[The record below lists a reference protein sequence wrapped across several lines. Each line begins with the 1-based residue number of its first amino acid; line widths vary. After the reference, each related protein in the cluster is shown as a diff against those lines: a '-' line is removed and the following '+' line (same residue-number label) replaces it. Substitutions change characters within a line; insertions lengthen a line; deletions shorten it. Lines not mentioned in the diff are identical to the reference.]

1 MKQGMSQSVRLG
13 QELRIN
19 PRLYQ
24 AMDMLTMPLLDLQ
37 QHLKQELQLN
47 PFLDLVEPDE
57 DDEEDATSTDGEQSS
72 KADAEEPAATVEERA
87 EENSAWE
94 DLMLEGFE
102 EGSRGLSGQGEESEY
117 TEPVRVATTDLA
129 DHLAE
134 QIALLDLTD
143 RERVLAEEFIGN
155 INDDGYLTCTLEQLL
170 DGLNDAIRRH
180 ARDAGIDD
188 PESGLFTMD
197 EASAM
202 LVIIQALDPP
212 GVGARDV
219 RESLLLQLRE
229 QGRQD
234 SLAQRLVSEA
244 FEELIARKW
253 AELARRYQVTPT
265 DVQTAADEVAELDAK
280 PGLRF
285 QPQEEAFVIPDL
297 VVDRIDGEYR
307 VTTNDNQMPRLRLSK
322 AYEGLARDRRNLDT
336 EQREFIQTRMNAA
349 HWLVQAIEQRRQT
362 MLKVMRFIVDRQR
375 DFLDKGIEY
384 LKPLTLR
391 EVAEVVGLHESTV
404 SRVTSD
410 KYVQTPRGVLPL
422 KFFFSS
428 ALTTTDGE
436 DVSARGIR
444 AQIEKLVSN
453 ENPREPLTDQEIVH
467 VLQKGGINIARRTVA
482 KYREQLK
489 VLPARMRKR
498 V

>member
-1 MKQGMSQSVRLG
+1 
-13 QELRIN
+13 
-19 PRLYQ
+19 
-24 AMDMLTMPLLDLQ
+24 
-37 QHLKQELQLN
+37 
-47 PFLDLVEPDE
+47 
-57 DDEEDATSTDGEQSS
+57 
-72 KADAEEPAATVEERA
+72 
-87 EENSAWE
+87 
-94 DLMLEGFE
+94 MLEGFE
-102 EGSRGLSGQGEESEY
+102 DGSRGLGTSSDDSDY

-129 DHLAE
+129 DHLVE
-134 QIALLDLTD
+134 QISLLDLTD
-143 RERVLAEEFIGN
+143 RERVLADEFVGN

-170 DGLNDAIRRH
+170 EGLNESIRRQ
-180 ARDAGIDD
+180 ADAAGEDREL
-188 PESGLFTMD
+188 PLFTMP
-197 EASAM
+197 EAEKM
-202 LVIIQALDPP
+202 LGVIQALDPP

-219 RESLLLQLRE
+219 RESLQIQLRE
-229 QGRQD
+229 QGKQD
-234 SLAQRLVSEA
+234 SLAYRLVAEA

-253 AELARRYQVTPT
+253 SELARRYQVAPS
-265 DVQTAADEVAELDAK
+265 DVQAAADEVAELDAK

-297 VVDRIDGEYR
+297 VVDRLDGEYR
-307 VTTNDNQMPRLRLSK
+307 VSTNDNQMPRLRLSK
-322 AYEGLARDRRNLDT
+322 AYEGLARDRRNLDAD
-336 EQREFIQTRMNAA
+336 QREFIQTRMNSA

-453 ENPREPLTDQEIVH
+453 ENPREPLTDQEIVQ
-467 VLQKGGINIARRTVA
+467 VLQKDGINIARRTVA